1 MFEDFEE
8 WFAVR
13 DRHDDEKICPA
24 KLTFSQENGITLN
37 QFNSQNSAKFIARQ
51 TAMARPLPGTSTTN
65 VPQPLSSLGFNREA
79 AETLA

>member
-24 KLTFSQENGITLN
+24 KLTFSQENGITLEL
-37 QFNSQNSAKFIARQ
+37 I
-51 TAMARPLPGTSTTN
+51 
-65 VPQPLSSLGFNREA
+65 
-79 AETLA
+79 